1 MNFVHL
7 DQFLK
12 LIKNLEAVKI
22 PKHLGIISQEQY
34 IRSCPLA
41 QPAEECTE
49 KLERNL
55 FAEARV
61 LKTPTDAVR

>member
-1 MNFVHL
+1 MGFVHL

-41 QPAEECTE
+41 QPVEECTE
-49 KLERNL
+49 KLERDL

-61 LKTPTDAVR
+61 LKTPTNAVK

>member
-12 LIKNLEAVKI
+12 VMKNLEAVKI
-22 PKHLGIISQEQY
+22 PKHLGIISQELY
-34 IRSCPLA
+34 IQSCLSA

-49 KLERNL
+49 KLERDL

-61 LKTPTDAVR
+61 LKTPTNAVK